1 MTKSSLLKL
10 ALCIGGSQATGF
22 IGSLFTVTGVNSW
35 YRMLERPVLA
45 PPNWVFG
52 PVWTTLYTLMGI
64 SAFLVWEK
72 RITRPGVKVA
82 LAVFVLQLGI
92 NALWSLLFF
101 GLESIGLALID
112 IFVLLGMIVVTMLL
126 FSRHSRLAAVLLIPY
141 LLWVLFA
148 TYLTYSFWVL
158 N

>member
-72 RITRPGVKVA
+72 GITRPGVKVA

-101 GLESIGLALID
+101 GLESIGLALIG